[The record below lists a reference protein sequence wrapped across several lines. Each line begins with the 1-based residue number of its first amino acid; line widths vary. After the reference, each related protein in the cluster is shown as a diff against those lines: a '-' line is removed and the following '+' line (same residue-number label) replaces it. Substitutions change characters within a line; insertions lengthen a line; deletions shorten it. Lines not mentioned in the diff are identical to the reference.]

1 MQEIPNDGLI
11 RFTGVFN
18 RDILLL
24 TDPDSLAEVLVHK
37 PYDYQKPSGVRSLL
51 RIILG
56 NGLIVTEGDE
66 HRFQRKN
73 TTPAFSFRHIKEL
86 YPIFWSK
93 AGEMSDCIA
102 ADISESSRFQSNE
115 KEKESEGVIEVN
127 EWANKVTLDIIGL
140 ACLGRNFNTLKD
152 SNDELTKNYG
162 MIVEPTTEK
171 TAYFLAHLIFPRNL
185 IAMLPWHLNQVLS
198 DAMSTLRS
206 ICQKLVLDKKELVK
220 SESEEYVD
228 ILSLLIKSNN
238 FGDDM
243 LVDHL
248 LTFLAAG

>member
-1 MQEIPNDGLI
+1 MQEIPNEGLI
-11 RFTGVFN
+11 RFPGVFN
-18 RDILLL
+18 RDLLLL
-24 TDPDSLAEVLVHK
+24 TDPASLAEVLVHK

-93 AGEMSDCIA
+93 AEEMSDCITA
-102 ADISESSRFQSNE
+102 EISEPSTFKSNE
-115 KEKESEGVIEVN
+115 KETGPEGVIEVN
-127 EWANKVTLDIIGL
+127 EWANSL

-162 MIVEPTTEK
+162 VIVEPTTEK

-185 IAMLPWHLNQVLS
+185 IAMLPW
-198 DAMSTLRS
+198 LRKAGTKPQLR
-206 ICQKLVLDKKELVK
+206 C
-220 SESEEYVD
+220 
-228 ILSLLIKSNN
+228 SL
-238 FGDDM
+238 GQP
-243 LVDHL
+243 
-248 LTFLAAG
+248 TC